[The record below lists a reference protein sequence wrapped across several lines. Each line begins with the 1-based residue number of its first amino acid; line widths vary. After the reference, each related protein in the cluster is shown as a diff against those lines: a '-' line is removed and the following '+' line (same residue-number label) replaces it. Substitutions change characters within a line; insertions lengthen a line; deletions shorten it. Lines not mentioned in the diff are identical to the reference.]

1 MTVRACIKN
10 FSPAILLLALSCI
23 EPFEPLVDQS
33 ALKILVVD
41 GFINATDYS
50 AIVKLSYTQPLPD
63 MGLADPESKAT
74 VSIDASSGVSY
85 SLAEGENGE
94 YKTNGLVID
103 RNAFYTLHI
112 KTLSGVEYISDTI
125 RIRATPPIDSL
136 GFRISGNGAMLNVL
150 VNTHDPGRNTR
161 YYAWDFTETYE
172 YNAPDSSEFKFIKKE
187 IIPRT
192 LQESIFTC
200 WRTDHSSLISI
211 GTSARLKDD
220 IIHGHPFT
228 QIPKGSPKLSVR
240 YSVLVKQRAL
250 SALEY
255 IFLDEIRK
263 TTENLGG
270 IFGTTPFPV
279 LGNIHRVNDENEPVL
294 GYFSGADIK
303 EKRFF
308 IDSLN
313 LPAYFR
319 TMPTKAGCT
328 FEETCRIFP
337 EPLTFGPQSCAALEQ
352 LPDDAIIIRSIEL
365 NSYIFTSPE
374 CGDCRSEGGTTKR
387 PEFW

>member
-150 VNTHDPGRNTR
+150 VNTHDPGC
-161 YYAWDFTETYE
+161 
-172 YNAPDSSEFKFIKKE
+172 S
-187 IIPRT
+187 
-192 LQESIFTC
+192 
-200 WRTDHSSLISI
+200 
-211 GTSARLKDD
+211 
-220 IIHGHPFT
+220 
-228 QIPKGSPKLSVR
+228 
-240 YSVLVKQRAL
+240 
-250 SALEY
+250 
-255 IFLDEIRK
+255 
-263 TTENLGG
+263 
-270 IFGTTPFPV
+270 
-279 LGNIHRVNDENEPVL
+279 
-294 GYFSGADIK
+294 
-303 EKRFF
+303 
-308 IDSLN
+308 
-313 LPAYFR
+313 
-319 TMPTKAGCT
+319 
-328 FEETCRIFP
+328 
-337 EPLTFGPQSCAALEQ
+337 
-352 LPDDAIIIRSIEL
+352 
-365 NSYIFTSPE
+365 
-374 CGDCRSEGGTTKR
+374 
-387 PEFW
+387 